1 MAAHLVWDQ
10 GVAGSSPV
18 IPTNF
23 KNTFMAFVILK
34 ETFMTN
40 QKLTILV
47 NDSEGIP
54 MEFETFEQAD
64 KIAKLFES
72 NSLTGNKYKVK
83 KLS

>member
-1 MAAHLVWDQ
+1 L
-10 GVAGSSPV
+10 GPGGFAGSSPV

-72 NSLTGNKYKVK
+72 NSLTGNKYNVK

>member
-1 MAAHLVWDQ
+1 
-10 GVAGSSPV
+10 
-18 IPTNF
+18 
-23 KNTFMAFVILK
+23 
-34 ETFMTN
+34 MTN